1 MGIFKIIQ
9 RPAWNSPP
17 PLANFPSHLFT
28 MNTRLQQALSFLAEA
43 PEDAFSLYAVAY
55 EYLQAGELSQA
66 RAYFERLRDLH
77 PTYVGLY
84 YHLGRVLQQQGEID
98 QAEATF
104 RVGLQVARAQRDAHA
119 GRELQAALDALLGL
133 DYEDEV

>member
-1 MGIFKIIQ
+1 
-9 RPAWNSPP
+9 
-17 PLANFPSHLFT
+17 